1 MKEIN
6 ISLITGQL
14 TTLLPIWEIDS
25 RLEYITLYI
34 GATLLIYLLILAVKK
49 KNPVA
54 ATTRF
59 GDEKTSRA
67 YKKVHKYSNT

>member
-14 TTLLPIWEIDS
+14 ITLLPIWEIDS
-25 RLEYITLYI
+25 RLEYITIYI
-34 GATLLIYLLILAVKK
+34 GATLLIYLLTLGGKK

-54 ATTRF
+54 ATTRLNKNSSAY
-59 GDEKTSRA
+59 EKST
-67 YKKVHKYSNT
+67 

>member
-14 TTLLPIWEIDS
+14 ITLLPIWEIDS
-25 RLEYITLYI
+25 RLEYITIYI
-34 GATLLIYLLILAVKK
+34 GATLLIYLLILTVKK

-59 GDEKTSRA
+59 NKNSSAYEKST
-67 YKKVHKYSNT
+67 

>member
-14 TTLLPIWEIDS
+14 ITLLPIWEIDS

-49 KNPVA
+49 KPCSGNYKVRRKNF
-54 ATTRF
+54 TRL
-59 GDEKTSRA
+59 
-67 YKKVHKYSNT
+67 

>member
-6 ISLITGQL
+6 MSLITGQL
-14 TTLLPIWEIDS
+14 ITLLPIWEIDS

-49 KNPVA
+49 K
-54 ATTRF
+54 TL
-59 GDEKTSRA
+59 
-67 YKKVHKYSNT
+67 

>member
-14 TTLLPIWEIDS
+14 ITLLPIWEIDS

-54 ATTRF
+54 ATTRLNKNS
-59 GDEKTSRA
+59 GA

>member
-14 TTLLPIWEIDS
+14 ITLLPIWEIDS
-25 RLEYITLYI
+25 RLEYITIYI
-34 GATLLIYLLILAVKK
+34 GTTLLIYLLILAVKK

-59 GDEKTSRA
+59 GEKTSRA
-67 YKKVHKYSNT
+67 YKKVHKYNNT